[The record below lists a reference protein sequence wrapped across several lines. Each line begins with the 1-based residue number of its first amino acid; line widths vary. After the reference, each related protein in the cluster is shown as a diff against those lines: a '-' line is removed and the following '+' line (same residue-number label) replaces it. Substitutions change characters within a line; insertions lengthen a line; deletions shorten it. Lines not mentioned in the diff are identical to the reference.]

1 MNIELDLN
9 KSLEE
14 NADLYY
20 QKAKK
25 LKKKLPGTLSA
36 IERTKKEI
44 EEFKQSHEEK
54 EEKQKKE
61 QLFQHVKSQWYHQFR
76 HTLLPSG
83 LVAVWAQN
91 AQLNE
96 LLIKK
101 YATQTD
107 LVFHTESP
115 GSPFGLIKQDTHK
128 ASEEDI
134 KTMALC
140 VGAFSSA
147 WSRGLGSADV
157 FYVNVDQVSK
167 TAQSGEFISKGSF
180 MIRGEKT
187 FVKNVVLE
195 LGVSI
200 KDIEHYHEE
209 EEETY
214 HQREIVLGI
223 PHLLKEYATEKILIL
238 TPTTTEPK
246 DLHKNILKHL
256 SLDRKFQLPKFI
268 PQGSRISGVLKIKEI
283 S

>member
-44 EEFKQSHEEK
+44 EEFKQHHEEK

-61 QLFQHVKSQWYHQFR
+61 QLFQHVKTQWYHQFR
-76 HTLLPSG
+76 HTKLPSG
-83 LVAVWAQN
+83 LLAVWAQN

-107 LVFHTESP
+107 LIFHTESP
-115 GSPFGLIKQDTHK
+115 GSPFGLIKQDSHK
-128 ASEEDI
+128 ASEDDI

-140 VGAFSSA
+140 IGAFSSS

-157 FYVNVDQVSK
+157 FYVNLDQVSK

-180 MIRGEKT
+180 MIRGEKN
-187 FVKNVVLE
+187 FVNNVVLE
-195 LGVSI
+195 LGMSM
-200 KDIEHYHEE
+200 KTTSHYNEE
-209 EEETY
+209 EEVEY
-214 HQREIVLGI
+214 HQREILLGI
-223 PHLLKEYATEKILIL
+223 PQLLKEYGEEKILVL
-238 TPTTTEPK
+238 TPTATEPK
-246 DLHKNILKHL
+246 DLHKNIIKHL
-256 SLDRKFQLPKFI
+256 GLDRKFQLPKFI
-268 PQGSRISGVLKIKEI
+268 PQGSRIRGVLKIK
-283 S
+283 